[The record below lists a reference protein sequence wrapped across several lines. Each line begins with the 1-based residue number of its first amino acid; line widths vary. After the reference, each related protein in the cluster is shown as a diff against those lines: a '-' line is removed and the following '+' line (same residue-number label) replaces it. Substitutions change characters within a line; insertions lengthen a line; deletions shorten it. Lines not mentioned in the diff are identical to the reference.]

1 MDVALWKCKIDK
13 YKKKFSTKDT
23 WGAYKRGAP
32 IMYQLVKWS
41 LVSVCHSQVFPS
53 MASDEESSSHM

>member
-13 YKKKFSTKDT
+13 YKKKFSTNDT
-23 WGAYKRGAP
+23 WGHIREAHPSSGQMESSQYATPR
-32 IMYQLVKWS
+32 YS
-41 LVSVCHSQVFPS
+41 LPS